1 MVVYLTRSASSSKNV
16 RTESDSVTNTR
27 KADRP
32 HYSRR
37 RSSSFRGVVVGIAFA
52 ADPERAD
59 VERDAATLM
68 RPGGR
73 KGLRGYADLAGGRAT
88 TFSSAGGGSSSLTGS
103 IIGRPSCV
111 NM

>member
-1 MVVYLTRSASSSKNV
+1 MALRKPTVRTVTKNV
-16 RTESDSVTNTR
+16 TTESDSVTNTR

-37 RSSSFRGVVVGIAFA
+37 RSSSTRGVVVGIAFA

-68 RPGGR
+68 RVANATLGS
-73 KGLRGYADLAGGRAT
+73 LRR
-88 TFSSAGGGSSSLTGS
+88 S
-103 IIGRPSCV
+103 
-111 NM
+111 